1 MPDWIDNQRMIP
13 KEINW
18 MKKSKL
24 FLEIKKK
31 ILMEQ
36 TNKLTTKHILIELMR
51 IFYRFV
57 KKLKINKNLSKLLNK
72 IRFIMSIID
81 LELENI

>member
-1 MPDWIDNQRMIP
+1 MIP